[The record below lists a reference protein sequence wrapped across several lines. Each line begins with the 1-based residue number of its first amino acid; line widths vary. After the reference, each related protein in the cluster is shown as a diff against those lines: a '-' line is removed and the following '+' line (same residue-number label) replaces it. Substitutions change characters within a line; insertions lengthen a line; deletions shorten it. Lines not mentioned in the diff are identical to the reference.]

1 MSFINK
7 QPDIRELQL
16 SLALLLY
23 DGFTGSQYLV
33 GNIIV
38 SLANK
43 PGFRPLSPFQKTPQA
58 TFLFFGLSPATYTVQ
73 IRSTNESSN
82 QTPQYYLPT
91 DVSVIVAEPPIAVP
105 VQKPIWPAFPDIN
118 LADGN
123 KPLDDPRQPAA
134 YRAQRR
140 AAKLQPTVSYPFPAG
155 STLVRGHVFADG
167 KALAGATVQRVGDD
181 LQYTTGEDG
190 QFVLFFTQ
198 IKGLGET
205 ITLHATH
212 ALHPTVEQA
221 VTVSR
226 GMTVPNNF
234 IMTS

>member
-1 MSFINK
+1 MASTATG
-7 QPDIRELQL
+7 PDIRELQL

-23 DGFTGSQYLV
+23 DGFTGSQQLI
-33 GNIIV
+33 GNITV

-43 PGFRPLSPFQKTPQA
+43 PRIRPFLPFQKTPQA
-58 TFLFFGLSPATYTVQ
+58 TFLFFGLSPGTYTVQ
-73 IRSTNESSN
+73 IRSNDESSN

-91 DVSVIVAEPPIAVP
+91 DVSVIVADLPIAVP
-105 VQKPIWPAFPDIN
+105 VQKAIWPAFPDIN

-140 AAKLQPTVSYPFPAG
+140 AAKLQPSVAYPFPAG
-155 STLVRGHVFADG
+155 STLIRGHVLADE
-167 KALAGATVQRVGDD
+167 KALAGAKVQRVGDD

-198 IKGLGET
+198 ISGVGET
-205 ITLHATH
+205 INLQATH

-226 GMTVPNNF
+226 GMTSSTNF
-234 IMTS
+234 VMTA